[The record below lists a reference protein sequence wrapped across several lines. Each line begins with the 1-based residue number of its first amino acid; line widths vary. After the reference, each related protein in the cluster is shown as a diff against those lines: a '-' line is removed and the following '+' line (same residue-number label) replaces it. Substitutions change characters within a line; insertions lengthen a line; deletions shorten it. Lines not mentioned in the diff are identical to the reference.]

1 MEINKFTIH
10 YIIFILASKFNFL
23 FFHTSAHRFKT
34 LPEITVTN
42 GLHLP
47 LVNLQRK
54 QKRSI
59 HYGKQKEEKG
69 RNKFKCL
76 SNNTPIVVVSPVT
89 FQWYYFV
96 SFCVLL
102 KS

>member
-42 GLHLP
+42 AWFTFTF
-47 LVNLQRK
+47 
-54 QKRSI
+54 SEFT
-59 HYGKQKEEKG
+59 KETKKI
-69 RNKFKCL
+69 NSL
-76 SNNTPIVVVSPVT
+76 
-89 FQWYYFV
+89 W
-96 SFCVLL
+96 
-102 KS
+102 

>member
-54 QKRSI
+54 QKKNQFIMVNKR
-59 HYGKQKEEKG
+59 KKKKEI
-69 RNKFKCL
+69 N
-76 SNNTPIVVVSPVT
+76 SNVYPIIP
-89 FQWYYFV
+89 Q
-96 SFCVLL
+96 
-102 KS
+102 